1 MTIKDFISNV
11 DETESSP
18 TENLGQVMFGERIRP
33 SPYKLKFGEDR
44 QCKQVCT
51 KKYTGPDYTTYLP
64 YVRQHVLH
72 SVCNIHKYR

>member
-1 MTIKDFISNV
+1 MDFFQDNIFIL

-51 KKYTGPDYTTYLP
+51 KKYSGHDYKNVFAEILF
-64 YVRQHVLH
+64 VL
-72 SVCNIHKYR
+72 SL